1 MTIIGI
7 SENCKRLQ
15 LILLWK
21 SILVFQLSFLYTCTL
36 RIRIKNEVV
45 ALKISYL
52 HNIRYCD
59 L

>member
-1 MTIIGI
+1 MTIFGI
-7 SENCKRLQ
+7 FGNCKRRQ

-21 SILVFQLSFLYTCTL
+21 SILVFQLVYL